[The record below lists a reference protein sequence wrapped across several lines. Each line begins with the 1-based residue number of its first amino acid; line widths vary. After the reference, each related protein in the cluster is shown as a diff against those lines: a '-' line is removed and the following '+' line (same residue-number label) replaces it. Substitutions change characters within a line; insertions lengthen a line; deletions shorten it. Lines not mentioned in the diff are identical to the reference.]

1 MASTIYG
8 DITPRTAAYAVD
20 KMLERAQ
27 PMLNMAKFAV
37 VTSVPKGRTKV
48 VKWRRYARLA
58 PTTSALSEG
67 VTPTIN
73 NLTSTDVTATL
84 AQYGQVVGL
93 SDFIMDT
100 HEDPVLGEFSS
111 SMGETAGQT
120 LEAIIYSII
129 KAGSQVQFSN
139 TSLRT
144 TVNTAINS
152 TTVRKA
158 IRQLKQQ
165 DTKMLT
171 SMLNASDGVG
181 TSPIPPSY
189 VCFCHPNIEMDLQN
203 TSNFASGFTRVQ
215 QYGTFKPISDAEIGS
230 FENIRF
236 VGSTLYTPFANAAT
250 GTTLNAMLSTGG
262 TYADV
267 YASIVVGKDAYATVN
282 LAGSGN
288 GLTPV
293 VVNPKPSDSDPLG
306 QRGYVGFKMYA
317 TAAILNDA
325 WMTRIEHAVTA

>member
-27 PMLNMAKFAV
+27 PMLNMARFAV
-37 VTSVPKGRTKV
+37 VTSVPKGKTKV

-100 HEDPVLGEFSS
+100 HEDPVLNEFSM

-120 LEAIIYSII
+120 QEAIIYSII
-129 KAGSQVQFSN
+129 KAGSQVQYSN
-139 TSLRT
+139 GSARVDLT
-144 TVNTAINS
+144 TVLNS
-152 TTVRKA
+152 TVARKA

-165 DTKMLT
+165 DTRPLT
-171 SMLNASDGVG
+171 SMLNSSDGVG
-181 TSPIPPSY
+181 TAPIPPSF
-189 VCFCHPNIEMDLQN
+189 VCFCHPNVEMDLQN

-215 QYGTFKPISDAEIGS
+215 NYGTFKPLSDAEIGS

-250 GTTLNAMLSTGG
+250 GAVLGTNLSTGG
-262 TYADV
+262 TYSDV

-306 QRGYVGFKMYA
+306 QRGYVGFKMYS

-325 WMTRIEHAVTA
+325 WMTRIEHTVTA

>member
-1 MASTIYG
+1 MAATVYG

-27 PMLNMAKFAV
+27 PNLNMARFAV
-37 VTSVPKGRTKV
+37 VTSVPKGKTKV
-48 VKWRRYARLA
+48 VKWRRYGRLA
-58 PTTSALSEG
+58 ATTTALTEG

-93 SDFIMDT
+93 TDFIMDT
-100 HEDPVLGEFSS
+100 HEDPVLNEFSM

-129 KAGSQVQFSN
+129 KAGTQVQYSN
-139 TSLRT
+139 GT
-144 TVNTAINS
+144 TRVGLNTAINS
-152 TTVRKA
+152 TVTRKA

-165 DTKMLT
+165 DTRPLSTMI
-171 SMLNASDGVG
+171 NATDGVG
-181 TSPIPPSY
+181 TVPIPPSY
-189 VCFCHPNIEMDLQN
+189 ICFCHPNIEMDLQN
-203 TSNFASGFTRVQ
+203 TSNFASGYTRVQ

-236 VGSTLYTPFANAAT
+236 IGSTLYTPLANAGAT
-250 GTTLNAMLSTGG
+250 PLNGMLGG
-262 TYADV
+262 TNVDV
-267 YASIVVGKDAYATVN
+267 YQSIVVGKDAYATVN

-325 WMTRIEHAVTA
+325 WMTRIEHGVTA

>member
-1 MASTIYG
+1 MAATVYG

-27 PMLNMAKFAV
+27 PNLNMARFAV
-37 VTSVPKGRTKV
+37 VTSVPKGKTKV
-48 VKWRRYARLA
+48 VKWRRYGRLA
-58 PTTSALSEG
+58 ATTTALTEG

-93 SDFIMDT
+93 TDFIMDT
-100 HEDPVLGEFSS
+100 HEDPVLNEFSQ

-129 KAGSQVQFSN
+129 KAGTQVQYSN
-139 TSLRT
+139 GSARNTL
-144 TVNTAINS
+144 NTAINS
-152 TTVRKA
+152 TVARKA

-165 DTKMLT
+165 DTRPLSTMI
-171 SMLNASDGVG
+171 NATDGVG
-181 TSPIPPSY
+181 TVPIPPSY
-189 VCFCHPNIEMDLQN
+189 ICFCHPNIEMDLQN
-203 TSNFASGFTRVQ
+203 TSNFASGYTRVQ

-236 VGSTLYTPFANAAT
+236 IGSTLYTALANAGSA
-250 GTTLNAMLSTGG
+250 TLNSMIGG
-262 TYADV
+262 TNVDV
-267 YASIVVGKDAYATVN
+267 YQSIVVGKDAYATVN

-317 TAAILNDA
+317 TAAILNDS
-325 WMTRIEHAVTA
+325 WMTRIEHGVTA